1 MVPPGPLGEAQ
12 LAGLLR
18 EFEDYARLFNAWR
31 GDAEERQLAI
41 DVEIDGI
48 RLQGRVDGVWG
59 DGLGRIRPGPP
70 GGNSQIRDGLDWL
83 VANAAGH
90 RLALVQFQDVGEG
103 LQPAERKPLK
113 PGIARD
119 VLRDLLQLRA
129 RGLVQPLPWGPY
141 TGWSYYGAET
151 PEAALKK
158 ARDRWEGGY
167 QRWGERDG
175 DAYRL
180 TLRGRDLFDDRPAF
194 DAFVDTTYRV
204 FRAVVE
210 GRVFDGVVDETETPA

>member
-1 MVPPGPLGEAQ
+1 MGAV
-12 LAGLLR
+12 
-18 EFEDYARLFNAWR
+18 
-31 GDAEERQLAI
+31 
-41 DVEIDGI
+41 
-48 RLQGRVDGVWG
+48 
-59 DGLGRIRPGPP
+59 
-70 GGNSQIRDGLDWL
+70 
-83 VANAAGH
+83 H
-90 RLALVQFQDVGEG
+90 RL
-103 LQPAERKPLK
+103 
-113 PGIARD
+113 
-119 VLRDLLQLRA
+119 
-129 RGLVQPLPWGPY
+129 
-141 TGWSYYGAET
+141 ET